1 MWRRAEKK
9 SFFTLQLL
17 NLVNERADQ
26 QTSADDD
33 VAAAKS
39 LGISENTGTLYE
51 IVTAVNGPNRLVS
64 R

>member
-1 MWRRAEKK
+1 
-9 SFFTLQLL
+9 LL